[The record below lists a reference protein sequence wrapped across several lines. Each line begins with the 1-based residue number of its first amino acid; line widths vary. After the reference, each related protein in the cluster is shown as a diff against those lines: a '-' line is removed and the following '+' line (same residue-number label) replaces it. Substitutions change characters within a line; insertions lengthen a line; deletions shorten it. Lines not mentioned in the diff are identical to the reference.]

1 LAFIKDSL
9 KGKPKL
15 FFSVVLPLIWGA
27 IAASS
32 LRFGGGENLAM
43 AMALLPGILAGK
55 VFGTGFSGSGL
66 VVMIVLGMVLM
77 AAFGWWCD
85 WMELKARDALIA
97 GCLGVS
103 LAIAVVGI
111 FFLIEAKN
119 SGSLSRAFQRFD
131 FDQPARVIGWWV
143 FCSSLGLYI
152 GMFISLILRAFKPEG
167 NDARPDVPTL

>member
-1 LAFIKDSL
+1 L

-15 FFSVVLPLIWGA
+15 FFSVVLPLTWGA

-55 VFGTGFSGSGL
+55 VFGAGFSGSGL

-77 AAFGWWCD
+77 AGFGWLCD
-85 WMELKARDALIA
+85 WVELKGRDALIA

-111 FFLIEAKN
+111 FFLIEANN
-119 SGSLSRAFQRFD
+119 SGLSRAFQRFD

-143 FCSSLGLYI
+143 LCSSLGLYI
-152 GMFISLILRAFKPEG
+152 GMFISLILRAFKPGANEG
-167 NDARPDVPTL
+167 RPDVPTL